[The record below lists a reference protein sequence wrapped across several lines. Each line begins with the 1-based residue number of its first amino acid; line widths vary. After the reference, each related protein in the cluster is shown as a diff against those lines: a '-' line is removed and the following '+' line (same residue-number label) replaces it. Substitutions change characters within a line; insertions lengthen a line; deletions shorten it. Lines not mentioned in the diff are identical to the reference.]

1 MRVRVRHTKLGKIR
15 FTSHRDTARHWE
27 RAVRKA
33 EVPLV
38 YSAGFTPRPRMSF
51 GLALPTGGESL
62 AEYLDME
69 LAVAA
74 DAAPPD
80 LAQLCARFGAAL
92 PVGYEVSLVVPC
104 EPGSPSL
111 QEDVVA
117 CTWQLVLEGVSHAEA
132 EAAVAA
138 TLARPTLLVERERKG
153 QRSTDDVRAAIEE
166 LSIGVAAGDPATDVL
181 SGTSVL
187 DDPRPHLCAVLAT
200 NGRGLRPTEL
210 VAALFPALDPV
221 DTTARVLRTHQW
233 IERDG
238 VRREIIPA
246 HPFAARTPVECA

>member
-1 MRVRVRHTKLGKIR
+1 VKLRIRHTKLGKVR
-15 FTSHRDTARHWE
+15 FTSHRDSARHWE

-33 EVPLV
+33 GIALA

-62 AEYLDME
+62 AEYLDIE
-69 LAVAA
+69 LASELDGAGQ
-74 DAAPPD
+74 PHD
-80 LAQLCARFGAAL
+80 LDQLAARFGAAL
-92 PVGYEVSLVVPC
+92 PVGYEVTHVVAR
-104 EPGSPSL
+104 EPGSASL

-117 CTWQLVLEGVSHAEA
+117 CTWQLTLHGVEQQ
-132 EAAVAA
+132 EAAAA
-138 TLARPTLLVERERKG
+138 AEHALAQPSLLVARERKG
-153 QRSTDDVRAAIEE
+153 HHAVDDVRRAIED
-166 LSIGVAAGDPATDVL
+166 LSVVVSPGDTAI
-181 SGTSVL
+181 
-187 DDPRPHLCAVLAT
+187 DDPRPHLIAVLAT

-221 DTTARVLRTHQW
+221 DVTARVLRTHQW

-246 HPFAARTPVECA
+246 HPVATRTPVECV

>member
-1 MRVRVRHTKLGKIR
+1 VKLRIRHTKLGKVR

-33 EVPLV
+33 GVAMA

-62 AEYLDME
+62 AEYLDIE
-69 LAVAA
+69 LASEL
-74 DAAPPD
+74 DASGVPHD
-80 LAQLCARFGAAL
+80 LDELGARFGAAL
-92 PVGYEVSLVVPC
+92 PVGYEVTHVVPR
-104 EPGSPSL
+104 EAGSPSL

-117 CTWQLVLEGVSHAEA
+117 CSWQLTLHGVDEHEVAL
-132 EAAVAA
+132 AAANA
-138 TLARPTLLVERERKG
+138 LAQPSLLVARERKG
-153 QRSTDDVRAAIEE
+153 HHAVDDVRGAIEDLSLLSSPCDAAI
-166 LSIGVAAGDPATDVL
+166 
-181 SGTSVL
+181 
-187 DDPRPHLCAVLAT
+187 DDPRPHLIAVLAS

-221 DTTARVLRTHQW
+221 DVTARVLRTHQW

-246 HPFAARTPVECA
+246 HPVATRTPVECV

>member
-1 MRVRVRHTKLGKIR
+1 MKLRIRYSKLGKIR
-15 FTSHRDTARHWE
+15 FTSHRDTANHFE

-33 EVPLV
+33 QVLLA

-69 LAVAA
+69 LAAGYTPDPVELGARLAA
-74 DAAPPD
+74 E
-80 LAQLCARFGAAL
+80 L
-92 PVGYEVSLVVPC
+92 PVGYEVAAVAELA
-104 EPGSPSL
+104 PGSPSL

-117 CTWQLVLEGVSHAEA
+117 CTWEIALVGVEPAVADAAIATVLASTSLVL
-132 EAAVAA
+132 
-138 TLARPTLLVERERKG
+138 ERERKG
-153 QRSTDDVRAAIEE
+153 QRSTDEVRVAIED
-166 LSIGVAAGDPATDVL
+166 LSVTTVA
-181 SGTSVL
+181 

-210 VAALFPALDPV
+210 VGALFPGLDPV
-221 DTTARVLRTHQW
+221 DVAGRVLRTHQW

-238 VRREIIPA
+238 TRLEILQPGPIA
-246 HPFAARTPVECA
+246 TRTPVECA